1 MIRNWRTGIGA
12 RVLAAAGLLLAAVPA
27 GADFSLLNM
36 TQGVTESSR
45 QIYDLHMRIFWI
57 TVVIGVI
64 VFGAMFYAMFRHRKS
79 RGAKPAQFHHS
90 TAVEVVWTVIPLLI
104 LVSMAVPA
112 TRVLIDLEDT
122 SEAEM
127 TVKVTG
133 YQWFWGYEY
142 MGEDVQF
149 FSRLDEASDRA
160 RQLGSGVD
168 PASVDN
174 YLLEVDRRLVLP
186 VDTKVRFLIT
196 AGDVIHSWWV
206 PDLGWKKDA
215 IPGFINETWTVIDEP
230 GIYRGKCA
238 ELCGR
243 DHGFMPVVVEAV
255 EQAEYEDWLAAQR
268 GGEDG
273 DAARTAGA
281 GSDGA
286 DALAAR

>member
-1 MIRNWRTGIGA
+1 MIRNWRMGIGA
-12 RVLAAAGLLLAAVPA
+12 RVLVAAGLLLAAVPA
-27 GADFSLLNM
+27 WADFSLLNM

-57 TVVIGVI
+57 TVAIGVV

-79 RGAKPAQFHHS
+79 RGVKPAQFHHS

-160 RQLGSGVD
+160 RQLGSGID
-168 PASVDN
+168 PNTVDN
-174 YLLEVDRRLVLP
+174 YLQSVDRRLVLP

-196 AGDVIHSWWV
+196 GGDVIHSWWV

-230 GIYRGKCA
+230 GVYRGACA

-255 EQAEYEDWLAAQR
+255 EKDEYESWLAAQR
-268 GGEDG
+268 GDG
-273 DAARTAGA
+273 DGEAARTAGDRTDA
-281 GSDGA
+281 AS
-286 DALAAR
+286 ALAAR

>member
-12 RVLAAAGLLLAAVPA
+12 RVLAAAGLLLAALPA
-27 GADFSLLNM
+27 GADFGLLNM
-36 TQGVTESSR
+36 TQGATESSR
-45 QIYDLHMRIFWI
+45 QIYDLHMQIFWI
-57 TVVIGVI
+57 TVVIGFV

-79 RGAKPAQFHHS
+79 RGVRPAQFHHS

-112 TRVLIDLEDT
+112 TRVLIDLEDS
-122 SEAEM
+122 SESEM

-142 MGEDVQF
+142 MGEDVRF
-149 FSRLDEASDRA
+149 FSRLDAESNRA
-160 RQLGSGVD
+160 RQLGSGID
-168 PASVDN
+168 PAAVDS
-174 YLLEVDRRLVLP
+174 YLENVDRRLVLP

-215 IPGFINETWTVIDEP
+215 IPGFINETWTRIDEP
-230 GIYRGKCA
+230 GVYRGACA

-255 EQAEYEDWLAAQR
+255 EQDEYQAWLAAQR
-268 GGEDG
+268 GGEAG
-273 DAARTAGA
+273 DAARTAEG
-281 GSDGA
+281 GGT